1 MNNTNKCKIILL
13 TGYLGSGKTTLLQYI
28 LKVQTLYQVAV
39 IQNEFS
45 DEMGIEAPLMV
56 DNNGDIFDSFFELP
70 NGCICCSAKGQLMT
84 AIQYFI
90 EKKPNIQF
98 IIIESNGL
106 ADPSSLIKEL
116 WADQGLNLPAELATI
131 VGLIPSHKFKT
142 LYELEIFRKQIIH
155 ADLLLLNFQDLCQ
168 EFDIILIEKQLK
180 IINPNAKLL
189 KSVRAQI
196 DIQSIFESEKADN
209 KIFDQEHIHFEE
221 VGNIAKIFLN
231 IETPNITQQQWN
243 IKVGQMLWEEGL
255 NIMRIKGL
263 LFCKDEQVMYSLQ
276 GVEDI
281 FEITP
286 TNLPNIN
293 QQSIS
298 KILIIGQQI
307 TEEMI
312 KNIILSH

>member
-28 LKVQTLYQVAV
+28 LKVQNLYQVAV

-116 WADQGLNLPAELATI
+116 WVDQGLNLPAELATI
-131 VGLIPSHKFKT
+131 VGLIPSHKFKN

-155 ADLLLLNFQDLCQ
+155 ADILLLNFQDLCKQ
-168 EFDIILIEKQLK
+168 EDLVIIEKQLM
-180 IINPNAKLL
+180 IINPNAKLI
-189 KSVRAQI
+189 KSERAQI
-196 DIQSIFESEKADN
+196 DIQNVFEADKADN
-209 KIFDQEHIHFEE
+209 KIFNQEHIHFEE
-221 VGNIAKIFLN
+221 VGNITKLFLN
-231 IETPNITQQQWN
+231 LHTPNITQQEWN
-243 IKVGQMLWEEGL
+243 MKIGQMLWEEGL
-255 NIMRIKGL
+255 NVMRIKGL

-286 TNLPNIN
+286 TNLPSIN
-293 QQSIS
+293 QSNLS

-307 TEEMI
+307 TEEVI
-312 KNIILSH
+312 KKIILSN